1 MAFILYKLFLGILL
15 PIAIFIS
22 LGYVLKVLLKGEVNN
37 VSKDTLPIN
46 LKDPTSSLIDNVVE
60 IQTIKEDNSYK
71 NNEST

>member
-37 VSKDTLPIN
+37 LSKETLPIN
-46 LKDPTSSLIDNVVE
+46 LKAPDSSLIENVVE
-60 IQTIKEDNSYK
+60 IQTVNEDKSHK
-71 NNEST
+71 NEGSN